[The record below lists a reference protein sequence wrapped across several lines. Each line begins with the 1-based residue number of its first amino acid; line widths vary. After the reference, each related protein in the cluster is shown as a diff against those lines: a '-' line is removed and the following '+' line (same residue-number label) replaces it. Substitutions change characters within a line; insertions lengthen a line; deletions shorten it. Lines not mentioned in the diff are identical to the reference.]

1 MNTANRNAIPQISFE
16 ADANLVEALIDDLQN
31 EQKALVK
38 ADLNTIEQIIDKR
51 VSLLQALGEA
61 AKQRYA
67 ALSAAGFE
75 ANEKGMAKW
84 LELRYGNVMDAAW
97 AEFQKKLAQ
106 AKELNRVNGILI
118 TKHFQR
124 NQEKLDAIQG
134 KSPNAMQFYGKNGQ
148 THAGHSSR
156 ASFAV

>member
-1 MNTANRNAIPQISFE
+1 MTTANRNAIPEISFE
-16 ADANLVEALIDDLQN
+16 ADANLVEALIEDLQN

-38 ADLNTIEQIIDKR
+38 ADLDTIERIIDQR
-51 VSLLQALGEA
+51 VELLQALGEA

-84 LELRYGNVMDAAW
+84 LELGHGKVMDTAW
-97 AEFQKKLAQ
+97 MEFQKKLAQ
-106 AKELNRVNGILI
+106 AKELNRINGILI
-118 TKHFQR
+118 NKHFQR

-134 KSPNAMQFYGKNGQ
+134 KATNATQFYGKNGQ
-148 THAGHSSR
+148 THGAHSSR
-156 ASFAV
+156 TSFAV

>member
-1 MNTANRNAIPQISFE
+1 MTNANPNAIPQIRFD
-16 ADANLVEALIDDLQN
+16 ADTHLVEALIEDLQN

-38 ADLNTIEQIIDKR
+38 ADLATIEQIIDKR

-61 AKQRYA
+61 ANQRYA

-84 LELRYGNVMDAAW
+84 LELRHGNGVDVAW
-97 AEFQKKLAQ
+97 EEFQKKLAQ
-106 AKELNRVNGILI
+106 AKELNRVNGMLI

-124 NQEKLDAIQG
+124 NQEQLDAIQG

-148 THAGHSSR
+148 THAARSSR
-156 ASFAV
+156 TSFAV